1 MFRKRQKETLL
12 VVENNEKNTALK
24 VWRILFVS
32 ALLILGGLL
41 GYQAGAAI
49 VTWVSNPNTTNPFVI
64 ASRDS
69 LEAGSGRTT
78 ALVAFTLLGVLFAR
92 LVSTPAFR
100 RLVQAGDRLK
110 EMKPNEKVATF
121 SGVLIGLL
129 LTVMLRSAFSN
140 IMGVWVTAVV
150 GGVLVY
156 LGIVATW
163 SMKDEMRIFLPGSA
177 ALPADGKEAMPEQC
191 KILDT
196 NVIIDGRVAD
206 ICRTGFI
213 EGPIYVPGFV
223 LDELQH
229 IADSADSLKRARGR
243 RGLDILNQMRTELDM
258 KIRTYD
264 NTDPGDRDEVDA
276 KLVKLAKKLNGK
288 IVTNDYNL
296 NKVAELQGVPVL
308 NINELANAVK
318 PIVLPGEEMV
328 VTIIKEGKE
337 QNQGVAYLEDGTMIV
352 VEGGRRRIGETLPVV
367 TSSVLQTVAGKM
379 IFANIR
385 GDEDGDEEGGL
396 RVYPR
401 GGPRNR
407 PPQHR
412 SPLGEAHQVSA
423 DWAVETAATNARNLP
438 SQVNTEFCMS
448 PRRWTLCFCCSGFNR
463 PIPTD

>member
-1 MFRKRQKETLL
+1 MAT
-12 VVENNEKNTALK
+12 ENTTALK
-24 VWRILFVS
+24 IWRILFVS
-32 ALLILGGLL
+32 ALLVFGGLL
-41 GYQAGAAI
+41 GFQAGSLLISWLNDPNNTNSVVMAA
-49 VTWVSNPNTTNPFVI
+49 
-64 ASRDS
+64 RDS
-69 LEAGSGRTT
+69 MGSGTRRAT
-78 ALVAFTLLGVLFAR
+78 ALAAFSLLGILVAR
-92 LVSTPAFR
+92 LVSTPAFVK
-100 RLVQAGDRLK
+100 LVQAGDRLK
-110 EMKPNEKVATF
+110 DMTPNEKVATF
-121 SGVLIGLL
+121 FGVLVGLL
-129 LTVMLRSAFSN
+129 LTIMLRSAFPV
-140 IMGVWVTAVV
+140 MGVWLTVVV
-150 GGVLVY
+150 GIVLVY

-163 SMKDEMRIFLPGSA
+163 SMKDEVRFFLPGA
-177 ALPADGKEAMPEQC
+177 PALPTDGKEAPPEQC

-229 IADSADSLKRARGR
+229 IADSSDGLKRARGR
-243 RGLDILNQMRTELDM
+243 RGLDILNGMRTEM
-258 KIRTYD
+258 KMMIRTYD

-296 NKVAELQGVPVL
+296 NKVAELQGVAVL

-318 PIVLPGEEMV
+318 PVVLPGEQMV

-385 GDEDGDEEGGL
+385 EGDEEEEDEGYDRNL
-396 RVYPR
+396 RAYPR
-401 GGPRNR
+401 SGPRR
-407 PPQHR
+407 KIQ
-412 SPLGEAHQVSA
+412 
-423 DWAVETAATNARNLP
+423 
-438 SQVNTEFCMS
+438 
-448 PRRWTLCFCCSGFNR
+448 
-463 PIPTD
+463 

>member
-1 MFRKRQKETLL
+1 MAVDSETRAD
-12 VVENNEKNTALK
+12 NKTAIK
-24 VWRILFVS
+24 VWRGIFVS
-32 ALLILGGLL
+32 ALLILGGILGYLL
-41 GYQAGAAI
+41 GQFI
-49 VTWVSNPNTTNPFVI
+49 VTTVSDPASTNAFVV
-64 ASRDS
+64 ASRES
-69 LEAGSGRTT
+69 LSSGAGRDT
-78 ALVAFTLLGVLFAR
+78 ALAAFTLLGMLVAR
-92 LVSTPAFR
+92 LISPPAFLW
-100 RLVQAGDRLK
+100 LVRAGDRLR

-121 SGVLIGLL
+121 VGVAVGLL
-129 LTVMLRSAFSN
+129 LTIMLRSAFP
-140 IMGVWVTAVV
+140 IMGVWFTVVV
-150 GGVLVY
+150 GGVLIY

-163 SMKDEMRIFLPGSA
+163 SMKDELRIFLPGPA
-177 ALPADGKEAMPEQC
+177 PLPADGKEVLPEQV

-229 IADSADSLKRARGR
+229 IADSADGLKRARGR
-243 RGLDILNQMRTELDM
+243 RGLDILNQMRTENEM
-258 KIRTYD
+258 QVRTYD
-264 NTDPGDRDEVDA
+264 NVDPNDRDEVDA
-276 KLVKLAKKLNGK
+276 KLVKLAKKLHGK

-352 VEGGRRRIGETLPVV
+352 VEGARRRIGETLPVV

-379 IFANIR
+379 IFASIR
-385 GDEDGDEEGGL
+385 GEDEGEEDDGSGNGL

-401 GGPRNR
+401 GGP
-407 PPQHR
+407 PQDRR
-412 SPLGEAHQVSA
+412 SGGG
-423 DWAVETAATNARNLP
+423 
-438 SQVNTEFCMS
+438 
-448 PRRWTLCFCCSGFNR
+448 RRY
-463 PIPTD
+463 

>member
-1 MFRKRQKETLL
+1 MAEDETRPDNQTAIKIWRGIFVTALL
-12 VVENNEKNTALK
+12 VLGG
-24 VWRILFVS
+24 
-32 ALLILGGLL
+32 ILGFVL
-41 GYQAGAAI
+41 GQAI
-49 VTWVSNPNTTNPFVI
+49 VAAVSDPNSTNAFVV

-69 LEAGSGRTT
+69 LGTGAGRVT
-78 ALVAFTLLGVLFAR
+78 ALAAFILLGILVALLISAR
-92 LVSTPAFR
+92 AFLWLVR
-100 RLVQAGDRLK
+100 AGDRLRD
-110 EMKPNEKVATF
+110 MQPNEKVATF
-121 SGVLIGLL
+121 VGVLVGLL
-129 LTVMLRSAFSN
+129 LTVMLRSAFP
-140 IMGVWVTAVV
+140 IMGVWFTVVV

-163 SMKDEMRIFLPGSA
+163 SMKDELRIFLPGSA
-177 ALPADGKEAMPEQC
+177 PLPADGKEVIPEQV

-229 IADSADSLKRARGR
+229 IADSADGLKRARGR

-258 KIRTYD
+258 QIRTYD
-264 NTDPGDRDEVDA
+264 NTDPNDRDEVDA
-276 KLVKLAKKLNGK
+276 KLVKLAKKLHGK

-385 GDEDGDEEGGL
+385 GEDDGEEDEGGL

-401 GGPRNR
+401 GGP
-407 PPQHR
+407 PQDRR
-412 SPLGEAHQVSA
+412 SGG
-423 DWAVETAATNARNLP
+423 
-438 SQVNTEFCMS
+438 
-448 PRRWTLCFCCSGFNR
+448 RRY
-463 PIPTD
+463 

>member
-1 MFRKRQKETLL
+1 LVSVAWQKDILL
-12 VVENNEKNTALK
+12 ALEKNENYTALK
-24 VWRILFVS
+24 IWRVLFVS
-32 ALLILGGLL
+32 ALLILGAIL
-41 GYQAGAAI
+41 GYQAGLLI
-49 VTWVSNPNTTNPFVI
+49 VEWVSNPFSTNPFVA
-64 ASRDS
+64 ASRES
-69 LEAGSGRTT
+69 LATSSGRMT
-78 ALVAFTLLGVLFAR
+78 ALVAFTLLGLLFAR

-100 RLVQAGDRLK
+100 RLVQAGDRLRD
-110 EMKPNEKVATF
+110 MKPNEKVATF
-121 SGVLIGLL
+121 SGVVIGLL
-129 LTVMLRSAFSN
+129 LTIMLRSAFP
-140 IMGVWVTAVV
+140 IMGTWITIVV
-150 GGVLVY
+150 GGVLIY

-163 SMKDEMRIFLPGSA
+163 SMKDELRIFLPGSTV
-177 ALPADGKEAMPEQC
+177 PPVDGKEVMPEQC

-229 IADSADSLKRARGR
+229 IADSADGLKRARGR
-243 RGLDILNQMRTELDM
+243 RGLDILNQMRTELDL
-258 KIRTYD
+258 KVRTYD
-264 NTDPGDRDEVDA
+264 NTDPNDRDEVDA

-352 VEGGRRRIGETLPVV
+352 VEGARRRIGETLPVV

-385 GDEDGDEEGGL
+385 GSEEEEEGYDSNL
-396 RVYPR
+396 RAYPR
-401 GGPRNR
+401 GGPRR
-407 PPQHR
+407 KIQ
-412 SPLGEAHQVSA
+412 
-423 DWAVETAATNARNLP
+423 
-438 SQVNTEFCMS
+438 
-448 PRRWTLCFCCSGFNR
+448 
-463 PIPTD
+463 

>member
-1 MFRKRQKETLL
+1 MQKLASVSNAEAEGNSLL
-12 VVENNEKNTALK
+12 AVENELQADNQTAIK
-24 VWRILFVS
+24 IWRLIFVS
-32 ALLILGGLL
+32 ALLILGGIFGYLL
-41 GYQAGAAI
+41 GQAI
-49 VTWVSNPNTTNPFVI
+49 VTIVSDPTSTNAFVV
-64 ASRDS
+64 ASRES
-69 LEAGSGRTT
+69 LSAGAGRTA
-78 ALVAFTLLGVLFAR
+78 ALGAFTLLGILLAR
-92 LVSTPAFR
+92 LASPPAFLG
-100 RLVQAGDRLK
+100 LVRAGDRLRD
-110 EMKPNEKVATF
+110 MKPNEKVATF
-121 SGVLIGLL
+121 VGVVVGLL
-129 LTVMLRSAFSN
+129 LTVMLRSAFPV
-140 IMGVWVTAVV
+140 MGVWFTVVV
-150 GGVLVY
+150 GGALVY

-163 SMKDEMRIFLPGSA
+163 SMKDELRIFLPGPA
-177 ALPADGKEAMPEQC
+177 PLPADGKAVLPEQC

-258 KIRTYD
+258 QVRTYD
-264 NTDPGDRDEVDA
+264 NTDPSDRDEVDA
-276 KLVKLAKKLNGK
+276 KLVKLAKKLHGK

-318 PIVLPGEEMV
+318 PIVLPGEEMI

-352 VEGGRRRIGETLPVV
+352 VEGARRRIGETLPVV

-385 GDEDGDEEGGL
+385 GDEDGEEDDGGMRL
-396 RVYPR
+396 YPR
-401 GGPRNR
+401 GGP
-407 PPQHR
+407 PPQDRR
-412 SPLGEAHQVSA
+412 SGGG
-423 DWAVETAATNARNLP
+423 
-438 SQVNTEFCMS
+438 
-448 PRRWTLCFCCSGFNR
+448 RRY
-463 PIPTD
+463 

>member
-1 MFRKRQKETLL
+1 LAL
-12 VVENNEKNTALK
+12 EKNENQTALK
-24 VWRILFVS
+24 VWRVLFVS
-32 ALLILGGLL
+32 GLLILGGIL
-41 GYQAGAAI
+41 GYQVGLLI
-49 VTWVSNPNTTNPFVI
+49 LGPISNPDNTNSFVV
-64 ASRDS
+64 ASRES
-69 LEAGSGRTT
+69 LSNGNGAGMLF
-78 ALVAFTLLGVLFAR
+78 AKFAFTCLGLLFAQ
-92 LVSTPAFR
+92 LLSTPAFR
-100 RLVQAGDRLK
+100 WLVHAGDRLK
-110 EMKPNEKVATF
+110 EMKANEKVATF
-121 SGVLIGLL
+121 SGVFIGLL
-129 LTVMLRSAFSN
+129 LTVLLSIAFPFKGFWGFW
-140 IMGVWVTAVV
+140 ITAVV
-150 GGVLVY
+150 GGILIY

-163 SMKDEMRIFLPGSA
+163 SMKDELRLFLPGSA
-177 ALPADGKEAMPEQC
+177 ALTPDGKEVPPEQC

-258 KIRTYD
+258 MVRTYD
-264 NTDPGDRDEVDA
+264 NTDPNDRDEVDA

-318 PIVLPGEEMV
+318 PIVLPGEEML

-385 GDEDGDEEGGL
+385 GEEEEDEEGYDRNL
-396 RVYPR
+396 RAYPR
-401 GGPRNR
+401 SGPRR
-407 PPQHR
+407 KIQ
-412 SPLGEAHQVSA
+412 
-423 DWAVETAATNARNLP
+423 
-438 SQVNTEFCMS
+438 
-448 PRRWTLCFCCSGFNR
+448 
-463 PIPTD
+463 

>member
-1 MFRKRQKETLL
+1 MAVDSETRAG
-12 VVENNEKNTALK
+12 NQTAIK
-24 VWRILFVS
+24 IWRLIFVS
-32 ALLILGGLL
+32 ALLILGALL
-41 GYQAGAAI
+41 GYQLGQFI
-49 VTWVSNPNTTNPFVI
+49 VSSFSNPASTNAFVI
-64 ASRDS
+64 ASKDTLAS
-69 LEAGSGRTT
+69 GSGRAT
-78 ALVAFTLLGVLFAR
+78 ALVAFTLLGMLVAR
-92 LVSTPAFR
+92 LVSAPAFLW
-100 RLVQAGDRLK
+100 LVRAGDRLR

-121 SGVLIGLL
+121 VGVMVGLL
-129 LTVMLRSAFSN
+129 LTIMLRSAFVT
-140 IMGVWVTAVV
+140 IMGFWVTLVV
-150 GGVLVY
+150 GGVLIY

-163 SMKDEMRIFLPGSA
+163 SMKDELRIFLPGPA
-177 ALPADGKEAMPEQC
+177 PLPADGKEVLPEQC

-243 RGLDILNQMRTELDM
+243 RGLDILNQMRTENDM
-258 KIRTYD
+258 QVRTYD
-264 NTDPGDRDEVDA
+264 NTDPNDRDEVDA
-276 KLVKLAKKLNGK
+276 KLVKLAKKLRGK

-385 GDEDGDEEGGL
+385 GEEDGEEDDGGL

-401 GGPRNR
+401 GGP
-407 PPQHR
+407 PQ
-412 SPLGEAHQVSA
+412 
-423 DWAVETAATNARNLP
+423 D
-438 SQVNTEFCMS
+438 
-448 PRRWTLCFCCSGFNR
+448 RRTGGR
-463 PIPTD
+463 RY

>member
-1 MFRKRQKETLL
+1 MAVDSETRAD
-12 VVENNEKNTALK
+12 NQTAIK
-24 VWRILFVS
+24 IWRLLFVS
-32 ALLILGGLL
+32 ALLILGGILGYLL
-41 GYQAGAAI
+41 GQFI
-49 VTWVSNPNTTNPFVI
+49 VTTVSDPSSTNAFVV
-64 ASRDS
+64 ASRES
-69 LEAGSGRTT
+69 LSSGAGRDT
-78 ALVAFTLLGVLFAR
+78 ALAAFTLLGMLVAR
-92 LVSTPAFR
+92 LISPPAFLW
-100 RLVQAGDRLK
+100 LVRAGDRLR

-121 SGVLIGLL
+121 VGVAVGLL
-129 LTVMLRSAFSN
+129 LTIMLRSAFP
-140 IMGVWVTAVV
+140 IMGVWFTVVV
-150 GGVLVY
+150 GGVLIY

-163 SMKDEMRIFLPGSA
+163 SMKDELRIFLPGPA
-177 ALPADGKEAMPEQC
+177 PLPADGKEVLPEQV

-229 IADSADSLKRARGR
+229 IADSADGLKRARGR
-243 RGLDILNQMRTELDM
+243 RGLDILNQMRTENEM
-258 KIRTYD
+258 QVRTYD
-264 NTDPGDRDEVDA
+264 NVDPNDRDEVDA
-276 KLVKLAKKLNGK
+276 KLVKLAKKLHGK

-352 VEGGRRRIGETLPVV
+352 VEGARRRIGETLPVV

-379 IFANIR
+379 IFASIR
-385 GDEDGDEEGGL
+385 GEDEGEEEDGGNGL

-401 GGPRNR
+401 GGP
-407 PPQHR
+407 PQDRR
-412 SPLGEAHQVSA
+412 SGGG
-423 DWAVETAATNARNLP
+423 
-438 SQVNTEFCMS
+438 
-448 PRRWTLCFCCSGFNR
+448 RRY
-463 PIPTD
+463 

>member
-1 MFRKRQKETLL
+1 MALEKT
-12 VVENNEKNTALK
+12 ENYTALK
-24 VWRILFVS
+24 IWRGLFVT
-32 ALLILGGLL
+32 ALFILGAIAGFQAGLLI
-41 GYQAGAAI
+41 
-49 VTWVSNPNTTNPFVI
+49 VSWVSNPSSTNTFVM
-64 ASRDS
+64 ASRES
-69 LEAGSGRTT
+69 LDTNSGRTT
-78 ALVAFTLLGVLFAR
+78 ALIAFTLLGALFAR
-92 LVSTPAFR
+92 LISSPAFVK
-100 RLVQAGDRLK
+100 LVQAGDRLK

-121 SGVLIGLL
+121 SGVLVGLL
-129 LTVMLRSAFSN
+129 LTIMLRSAFP
-140 IMGVWVTAVV
+140 IMGVWVTVVV
-150 GGVLVY
+150 GGILVY

-163 SMKDEMRIFLPGSA
+163 SMKDELRIFLPGSA
-177 ALPADGKEAMPEQC
+177 ALSPDGKEVPPEQC

-258 KIRTYD
+258 MVRTYD

-318 PIVLPGEEMV
+318 PIVLPGEEML

-385 GDEDGDEEGGL
+385 GDEEEEDDGGI
-396 RVYPR
+396 RMYPR
-401 GGPRNR
+401 GGP
-407 PPQHR
+407 PPDRR
-412 SPLGEAHQVSA
+412 STG
-423 DWAVETAATNARNLP
+423 
-438 SQVNTEFCMS
+438 
-448 PRRWTLCFCCSGFNR
+448 RR
-463 PIPTD
+463 